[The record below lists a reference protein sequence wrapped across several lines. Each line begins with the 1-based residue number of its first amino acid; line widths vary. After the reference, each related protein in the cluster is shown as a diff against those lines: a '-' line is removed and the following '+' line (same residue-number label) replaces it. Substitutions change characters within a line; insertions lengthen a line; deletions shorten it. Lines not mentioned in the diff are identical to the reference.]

1 MAYLEITA
9 GENAGK
15 YYQLTKR
22 TLTAG
27 RDPAR
32 EIQLIDAK
40 VSRKHFQVR
49 CVDGDYYLVH
59 LKSLNGV
66 YLNGTKIEAECK
78 LEDGAEIVAGQTTL
92 RFHSDDNPDRSN
104 AVHQYRKGDR
114 GLREDRTITD

>member
-1 MAYLEITA
+1 MACIEIIA

-32 EIQLIDAK
+32 EIQLTDAK
-40 VSRKHFQVR
+40 VSRKHFQIR
-49 CVDGDYYLVH
+49 CADGDYYLVH

-66 YLNGTKIEAECK
+66 YLNGTKITEETK

-92 RFHSDDNPDRSN
+92 RFHKSDNPARTD
-104 AVHQYRKGDR
+104 AVQKYRQGDR
-114 GLREDRTITD
+114 KLREDRTLSD